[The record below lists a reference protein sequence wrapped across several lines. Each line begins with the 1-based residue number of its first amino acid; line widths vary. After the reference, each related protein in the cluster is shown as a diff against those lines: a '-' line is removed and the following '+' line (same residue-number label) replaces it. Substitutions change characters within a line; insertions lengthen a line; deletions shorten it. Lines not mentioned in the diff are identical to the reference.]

1 MKFFE
6 TIHMDEDLSESKDE
20 VRRKIGLWLQKCCW
34 DTFSFF
40 NSGLM

>member
-20 VRRKIGLWLQKCCW
+20 VRRKIRALAFRNVAETLLVFLIQV
-34 DTFSFF
+34 
-40 NSGLM
+40 